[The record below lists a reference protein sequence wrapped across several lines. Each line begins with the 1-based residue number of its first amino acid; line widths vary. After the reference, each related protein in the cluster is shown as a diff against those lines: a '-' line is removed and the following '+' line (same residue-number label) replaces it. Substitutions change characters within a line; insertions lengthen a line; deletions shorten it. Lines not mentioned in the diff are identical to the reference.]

1 MSGDALKRRNGKA
14 YNPKEIKE
22 LENTIKGALD
32 LKILNNSNDLNEFD
46 KEAKKTMS
54 NVRGKS
60 KGLSR

>member
-14 YNPKEIKE
+14 YSPKETKE